1 MNNNF
6 SDMDRVNRIWRHPV
20 YQEHYKKIQEL
31 ESERIFCRH
40 TPEHFL
46 DVARLMYIYALAR
59 LAWIENLE
67 QQLGLEKEHVYAAA
81 LLHDIGRAQ
90 QYQYNIPHDIAGVEI
105 AREILTDLH
114 FTHRRVLCRNLSDFI
129 FSYFSALSLYL
140 EISSR
145 YFFPRALMLT
155 PFLAIYPMVMISS
168 ESSLTA
174 Q

>member
-1 MNNNF
+1 MSSSF
-6 SDMDRVNRIWRHPV
+6 SETNRISLIWRHPL
-20 YQEHYKKIQEL
+20 YQKHCEKIQEL
-31 ESERIFCRH
+31 EKDRIFCRH

-46 DVARLMYIYALAR
+46 DVARLMYIYSL
-59 LAWIENLE
+59 ENKLDLSRE
-67 QQLGLEKEHVYAAA
+67 IIYATA

-90 QYQYNIPHDIAGVEI
+90 QYLSGISHDIAGAEI
-105 AREILTDLH
+105 AGKILTDLH

>member
-1 MNNNF
+1 MSSSF
-6 SDMDRVNRIWRHPV
+6 SETNRISLIWRHPL
-20 YQEHYKKIQEL
+20 YQKHCEKIQEL
-31 ESERIFCRH
+31 EKDRIFCRH

-46 DVARLMYIYALAR
+46 DVARLMYIYSL
-59 LAWIENLE
+59 ENKLNLSRE
-67 QQLGLEKEHVYAAA
+67 IIYATA

-90 QYQYNIPHDIAGVEI
+90 QYLSGISHDIAGAEI
-105 AREILTDLH
+105 AGKILTDLH

>member
-1 MNNNF
+1 MSSSF
-6 SDMDRVNRIWRHPV
+6 SETNRISLIWRHPL
-20 YQEHYKKIQEL
+20 YQKHCEKIQEL
-31 ESERIFCRH
+31 EKDRIFCRH

-46 DVARLMYIYALAR
+46 DVARLMYIYSL
-59 LAWIENLE
+59 ENKLDLSRE
-67 QQLGLEKEHVYAAA
+67 IIYATA

-90 QYQYNIPHDIAGVEI
+90 QYLSGISHDIAGAEI
-105 AREILTDLH
+105 AGKILTDLH

-168 ESSLTA
+168 DLNRTA